1 DIINFFAH
9 VIKDNRLHPSHI
21 SIYVALFQ
29 CWSMNRFQSPFR
41 ISRAEVMQ
49 LGKVKSLGTYHKC
62 IRELHLAGF
71 IMYFPSYDPYKG
83 SLIEIVDFDQPESLI
98 NKTFW
103 EQELTIQKVS
113 VFSAPKFYEVELYFN
128 ERDLPSAQAHEF
140 YSFYDSQNWKLSDGK
155 LMNSWQAA
163 ARNWI
168 SKEKKGRLESIKERK

>member
-1 DIINFFAH
+1 
-9 VIKDNRLHPSHI
+9 
-21 SIYVALFQ
+21 
-29 CWSMNRFQSPFR
+29 
-41 ISRAEVMQ
+41 
-49 LGKVKSLGTYHKC
+49 
-62 IRELHLAGF
+62 
-71 IMYFPSYDPYKG
+71 MYFPSYDPYKG

-113 VFSAPKFYEVELYFN
+113 VFSAPKLYEVELYFN

-140 YSFYDSQNWKLSDGK
+140 YSFYDSQNWKLSYGK

-168 SKEKKGRLESIKERK
+168 YKEKKGS